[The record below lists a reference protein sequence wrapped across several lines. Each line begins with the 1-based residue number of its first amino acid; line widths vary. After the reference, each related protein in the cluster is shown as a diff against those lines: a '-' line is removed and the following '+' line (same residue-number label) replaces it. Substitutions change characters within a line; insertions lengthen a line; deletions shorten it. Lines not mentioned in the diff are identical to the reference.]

1 MPIEWGANSKTRA
14 QSAKPAPND
23 PRPPNRRKPRCSA
36 RTTERRVGAR
46 CTKARRFQAVR
57 TLYVSPCRN
66 IVEVR
71 GPRPSQRPWPD
82 LVKKPSKVKEASA
95 RIWRPPVSGIRKPM
109 PAPAEA
115 GAGFR
120 EYKNY
125 FGSIRALQHRCGRV
139 QAEFTSTRRW
149 ALALRPEHHP
159 RSDQSGHVE
168 QPACRTV
175 KPYAVRRNR
184 TRSAAGTFSG
194 HLQRS
199 WRICHQKFV
208 VADSLRRR
216 AELPCSTVYAARSRS
231 RVLLDPGKLEK
242 KGKHRPAPRTRRHS
256 NILS

>member
-82 LVKKPSKVKEASA
+82 LVKKPEKVKEASA

-109 PAPAEA
+109 PAPAGA

-125 FGSIRALQHRCGRV
+125 FGSIVRCSIG
-139 QAEFTSTRRW
+139 
-149 ALALRPEHHP
+149 
-159 RSDQSGHVE
+159 
-168 QPACRTV
+168 
-175 KPYAVRRNR
+175 
-184 TRSAAGTFSG
+184 AAGFRPS
-194 HLQRS
+194 S
-199 WRICHQKFV
+199 
-208 VADSLRRR
+208 R
-216 AELPCSTVYAARSRS
+216 AHDAGLSPCARNTIREAISRDTS
-231 RVLLDPGKLEK
+231 SSQHAGQ
-242 KGKHRPAPRTRRHS
+242 
-256 NILS
+256 